1 MPLALTMRSS
11 NVTVLTQSHAV
22 AAKKRKAKRGEVQ
35 EVVFDDEARQ
45 CVIPK
50 LFLMRNEGS
59 I

>member
-1 MPLALTMRSS
+1 MRSS